1 MLLMGNIMDNV
12 YVQRAVT
19 AIIGFFI
26 VAVFVGAFIVVRP
39 KILQAEDLAAE
50 RDRIRRRIDEKR
62 AAIQEIKDKQNRFNT
77 DREFVESLARQ
88 NRRVFPGE
96 LVFVF
101 DD

>member
-1 MLLMGNIMDNV
+1 MNRLLQKVLLIL
-12 YVQRAVT
+12 
-19 AIIGFFI
+19 FI
-26 VAVFVGAFIVVRP
+26 VGFVGIVMGGY
-39 KILQAEDLAAE
+39 LAAE
-50 RDRIRRRIDEKR
+50 PKWNKKKGLGEEMERIQKCIE
-62 AAIQEIKDKQNRFNT
+62 DKQREIALIKAKQRRFNT

>member
-1 MLLMGNIMDNV
+1 MDNV

>member
-1 MLLMGNIMDNV
+1 MGNLVDNV

-19 AIIGFFI
+19 AIICFFTF
-26 VAVFVGAFIVVRP
+26 AVLIGAFIVVRP

-50 RDRIRRRIDEKR
+50 RDRIRKCIEEKR

>member
-1 MLLMGNIMDNV
+1 MHNYIYRAMQVLFALAFVAI
-12 YVQRAVT
+12 AVT
-19 AIIGFFI
+19 G
-26 VAVFVGAFIVVRP
+26 VVISLP
-39 KILQAEDLAAE
+39 KYRQTQNLAAKKAKIAKQIE
-50 RDRIRRRIDEKR
+50 EKR
-62 AAIQEIKDKQNRFNT
+62 AEIQEIKAKQNRFNT

>member
-1 MLLMGNIMDNV
+1 MDNV

-50 RDRIRRRIDEKR
+50 RDRIDEKR